1 MQDPDLIWRFGRW
14 IARRRSGAAFLSWDE
29 GELRLG
35 IQRGHVVSVRGPDPT
50 KVGRMLGCPP
60 TGEEELLAEAR
71 ALATA
76 HGLPETQ
83 AIGAVKQIVQGVLA
97 AWLMDPDRG
106 LELEEEQQ
114 QEKKDAKGGP
124 TISLTH
130 ALVELVLG
138 DDRGRLAAA
147 ALPEHD
153 VLLRRAANFLE
164 LYSPLRLSEEADLV
178 VAKITGQRTAEEI
191 AARSPHGTDEV
202 NRLLAALVTTGM
214 LEPVVLTEEPSVDT
228 APPHV
233 ELPDEEPLRRRIP
246 VRWLTIAAAVVVAIL
261 VLLTVLMVR
270 SAPSEPTQSS
280 SAWGL
285 AVDMGCQPEE
295 LQRVLRKAREHPSS
309 LRPVQ
314 ASSDDG
320 SPCWRLVWGHFPS
333 REAAASAIPKIPS
346 SLLLDGFTAH
356 PVELPEEQASPV
368 PD

>member
-14 IARRRSGAAFLSWDE
+14 IARRRSGSAFLSSE
-29 GELRLG
+29 GGELTLG
-35 IQRGHVVSVRGPDPT
+35 IQRGQIVSVHGPDPS

-71 ALATA
+71 DLATA

-83 AIGAVKQIVQGVLA
+83 AVGAVKQIVQGVLA

-106 LELEEEQQ
+106 LELEE
-114 QEKKDAKGGP
+114 QEEDDVREGP

-138 DDRGRLAAA
+138 DDRGRLASA
-147 ALPEHD
+147 ALPEHR
-153 VLLRRAANFLE
+153 VLLRRTTNFLE

-191 AARSPHGTDEV
+191 AARSPHGADEV

-214 LEPVVLTEEPSVDT
+214 LEPVALTEEPPIDT

-233 ELPDEEPLRRRIP
+233 DLPEPEPLRRRIP

-261 VLLTVLMVR
+261 ILLTVLMVR
-270 SAPSEPTQSS
+270 SAPSEPTQTS

-285 AVDMGCQPEE
+285 VVDMGCQPEE

-314 ASSDDG
+314 ASSDEG
-320 SPCWRLVWGHFPS
+320 NPCWRLVWGHFPS
-333 REAAASAIPKIPS
+333 REAAAGAIPKIPS
-346 SLLLDGFTAH
+346 RLLLDGFTPH

>member
-14 IARRRSGAAFLSWDE
+14 IARRRSGSAFLSSE
-29 GELRLG
+29 GGELTLG
-35 IQRGHVVSVRGPDPT
+35 IQRGQIVSVHGPDPS

-71 ALATA
+71 DLATA

-83 AIGAVKQIVQGVLA
+83 AVGAVKQIVQGVLA

-106 LELEEEQQ
+106 LELEE
-114 QEKKDAKGGP
+114 QEEGDVREGP

-138 DDRGRLAAA
+138 DDRGRLASA
-147 ALPEHD
+147 ALPEHR
-153 VLLRRAANFLE
+153 VLLRRTTNFLE

-191 AARSPHGTDEV
+191 AARSPHGADEV

-214 LEPVVLTEEPSVDT
+214 LEPVALTEEPPVDT

-233 ELPDEEPLRRRIP
+233 DLPEPEPLRRPIP

-261 VLLTVLMVR
+261 ILLTVLMVR
-270 SAPSEPTQSS
+270 SAPSEPTQTS

-285 AVDMGCQPEE
+285 VVDMGCQPEE

-314 ASSDDG
+314 ASSDEG
-320 SPCWRLVWGHFPS
+320 NPCWRLVWGHFPS
-333 REAAASAIPKIPS
+333 REAAAGAIPKIPS
-346 SLLLDGFTAH
+346 RLLLDGFTPH